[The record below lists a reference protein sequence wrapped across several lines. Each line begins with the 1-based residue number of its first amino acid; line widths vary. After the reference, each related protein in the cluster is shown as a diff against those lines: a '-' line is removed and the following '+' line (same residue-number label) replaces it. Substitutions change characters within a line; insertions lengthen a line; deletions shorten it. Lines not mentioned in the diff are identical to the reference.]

1 MKFMILFVLLFS
13 FQSFAGDKIGN
24 GGQGIA
30 CEGPLQFIDYWF
42 GQNFKNK
49 NQYDFSSAAETDLN
63 RLNWLIQRW
72 KRLDPQRAEQ
82 YQAQAMAL
90 LKGNFVTFV
99 RGQELATTTDTDIEN
114 IPSNC
119 KVQQVALQMK
129 DLTLPF
135 TILIQQ
141 DYFEKLSSVDR
152 VGLII
157 HELLFFEMQSATSA
171 PVREMGLLLVD
182 QNLDYMSESYYRAL
196 LNRWGLRVT
205 N

>member
-1 MKFMILFVLLFS
+1 MKFIILLFLLIS
-13 FQSFAGDKIGN
+13 TQSFAGDKIGN
-24 GGQGIA
+24 GGQGIV
-30 CEGPLQFIDYWF
+30 CHNSLHFIDYWF
-42 GQNFKNK
+42 GQNFKNQ
-49 NQYDFSSAAETDLN
+49 NQYDFSTESDTDLN

-82 YQAQAMAL
+82 YHRQAMAL
-90 LKGNFVTFV
+90 FNGNFVTFV
-99 RGQELATTTDTDIEN
+99 RGQELTATTDTDIEN
-114 IPSNC
+114 IPSHC
-119 KVQQVALQMK
+119 KVQQMALQMK
-129 DLTLPF
+129 DLNLPF

-141 DYFEKLSSVDR
+141 DYFDQLSSVDR

-182 QNLDYMSESYYRAL
+182 KSLDSMSESYYRGL
-196 LNRWGLRVT
+196 LSRWGLRVT